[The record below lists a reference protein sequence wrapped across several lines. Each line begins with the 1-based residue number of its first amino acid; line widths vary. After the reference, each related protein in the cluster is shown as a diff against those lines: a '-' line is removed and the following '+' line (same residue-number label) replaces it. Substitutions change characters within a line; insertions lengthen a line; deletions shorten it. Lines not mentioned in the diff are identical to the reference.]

1 MKAKRFYT
9 HTKKKTHEKGKRV
22 LNIALIILMIVWYI
36 AAFVILTSGADND
49 DIPMVLIGA
58 VMFPAGG
65 LIISVNSAKYAL
77 KDLKGW
83 RRIFT
88 KPRLPENDVFYVVK
102 DPSYLHKAIFRAV
115 LKEQVLNIIV
125 MIVVPIVL
133 MVGSGYIA
141 QHARF
146 SRTQGR
152 AGFVFAF
159 ILIFGLP
166 LFFYS
171 FTNFVYRLRVVKR
184 REYIAYH
191 AVVRGMH
198 DNRLTLFNKSKIH
211 TFKYSNCIGMSE
223 KDVHD
228 TPGIIVFVP
237 DEAYFFPDE
246 IHQVSKN

>member
-9 HTKKKTHEKGKRV
+9 HTKKKTHGKGKRV

-58 VMFPAGG
+58 GMFPAGG

-228 TPGIIVFVP
+228 TPGIIIFVP

>member
-49 DIPMVLIGA
+49 DIPMALIGA
-58 VMFPAGG
+58 GMFPAGG

-102 DPSYLHKAIFRAV
+102 DPSCLHKAIFRAV

-125 MIVVPIVL
+125 MIVVQIVL

-228 TPGIIVFVP
+228 TPGIIIFVP

>member
-58 VMFPAGG
+58 GMFPAGG

-102 DPSYLHKAIFRAV
+102 DPSCLHKAIFRAV

-246 IHQVSKN
+246 VHQVSKN

>member
-49 DIPMVLIGA
+49 DIPMVLIGGG
-58 VMFPAGG
+58 MFPAGG

-246 IHQVSKN
+246 VHQVSKN

>member
-58 VMFPAGG
+58 GMFPAGG

-102 DPSYLHKAIFRAV
+102 DPSCLHKAIFRAV

>member
-58 VMFPAGG
+58 GMFPAGG

-102 DPSYLHKAIFRAV
+102 DPSCLHKAIFRAV

-228 TPGIIVFVP
+228 TPGIIIFVP

>member
-1 MKAKRFYT
+1 
-9 HTKKKTHEKGKRV
+9 
-22 LNIALIILMIVWYI
+22 
-36 AAFVILTSGADND
+36 
-49 DIPMVLIGA
+49 
-58 VMFPAGG
+58 
-65 LIISVNSAKYAL
+65 
-77 KDLKGW
+77 
-83 RRIFT
+83 
-88 KPRLPENDVFYVVK
+88 
-102 DPSYLHKAIFRAV
+102 LHKAIFRAV

-246 IHQVSKN
+246 VHQVSKN

>member
-58 VMFPAGG
+58 GMFPAGG

-102 DPSYLHKAIFRAV
+102 DPSCLHKAIFRAV

-125 MIVVPIVL
+125 MIVVLIVL

-191 AVVRGMH
+191 VVVRGMH

-228 TPGIIVFVP
+228 TPGIIIFVP

>member
-49 DIPMVLIGA
+49 DIPMVLIGGG
-58 VMFPAGG
+58 MFPAGG

-102 DPSYLHKAIFRAV
+102 DPSCLHTAIFRAV

-228 TPGIIVFVP
+228 TPGIIIFVP

>member
-49 DIPMVLIGA
+49 DIPLVLIGA
-58 VMFPAGG
+58 GMFPAGG

-125 MIVVPIVL
+125 MIVVLIVL

-237 DEAYFFPDE
+237 DETYFFPDE
-246 IHQVSKN
+246 VHQVSKN